1 MNQHYDLIAIG
12 GGSGGLA
19 AAETAAKFG
28 KKAAVVDPGLLGGT
42 CVNNGCVPKK
52 VMWHAASLAHDI
64 GHASDFGIAVSQ
76 ADINWK
82 KLVEGRNNYISNINK
97 YWGNY
102 VVESG
107 IDHIK
112 GTARFINNHTL
123 EVNGQQLT
131 ADHIVLSTGSQPI
144 VPRLPG
150 AELGITSDDF
160 FELNQRPE
168 KVAVIGG
175 GYIGVE
181 LSGVLNALGSEVA
194 LIAMEDT
201 ILEQFDS
208 VISETL
214 MSEMEKQG
222 IQLHTGLE
230 VSGLEKTQDTI
241 KVLCV
246 GNNNVLEGFD
256 MVIWA
261 VGRKPKTQP
270 LNLSATDIRLSS
282 TGCIEV
288 DDYQNTSVEHV
299 YAIGDVTGKVP
310 LTPVAIAAGRSL
322 AARLFD
328 NRSDL
333 KVDYENVPT
342 VVFSHP
348 PVATIGLTENR
359 ARQVHGNDI
368 SVYETDFTP
377 MRYALSE
384 QGVKTAMKLVCHGD
398 DEKIVGIHIIGDG
411 ADEMLQGFA
420 VAVKMG
426 ARKSDLDSTI
436 AIHPSSAEELVTM
449 KVANKVVEEHH
460 HSVDNGLEWQQAS

>member
-194 LIAMEDT
+194 
-201 ILEQFDS
+201 
-208 VISETL
+208 
-214 MSEMEKQG
+214 
-222 IQLHTGLE
+222 
-230 VSGLEKTQDTI
+230 
-241 KVLCV
+241 
-246 GNNNVLEGFD
+246 
-256 MVIWA
+256 
-261 VGRKPKTQP
+261 R
-270 LNLSATDIRLSS
+270 
-282 TGCIEV
+282 
-288 DDYQNTSVEHV
+288 
-299 YAIGDVTGKVP
+299 
-310 LTPVAIAAGRSL
+310 
-322 AARLFD
+322 
-328 NRSDL
+328 
-333 KVDYENVPT
+333 T
-342 VVFSHP
+342 V
-348 PVATIGLTENR
+348 
-359 ARQVHGNDI
+359 
-368 SVYETDFTP
+368 
-377 MRYALSE
+377 
-384 QGVKTAMKLVCHGD
+384 
-398 DEKIVGIHIIGDG
+398 
-411 ADEMLQGFA
+411 
-420 VAVKMG
+420 
-426 ARKSDLDSTI
+426 
-436 AIHPSSAEELVTM
+436 
-449 KVANKVVEEHH
+449 
-460 HSVDNGLEWQQAS
+460 